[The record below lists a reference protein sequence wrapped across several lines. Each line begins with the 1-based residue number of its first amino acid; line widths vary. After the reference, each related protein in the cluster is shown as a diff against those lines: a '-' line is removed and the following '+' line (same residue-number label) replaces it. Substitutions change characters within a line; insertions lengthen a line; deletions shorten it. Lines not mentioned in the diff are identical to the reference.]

1 MRSEIEK
8 KNSEI
13 KQLME
18 EVHRLRGNK
27 SSGEIKIG
35 DGGQQMKIQQE
46 NPLIRSG
53 VDTFLGKN
61 TNLSGF
67 PSQIKIG
74 NTIGD
79 QSQLRNNIF

>member
-35 DGGQQMKIQQE
+35 DGGQ
-46 NPLIRSG
+46 
-53 VDTFLGKN
+53 
-61 TNLSGF
+61 
-67 PSQIKIG
+67 
-74 NTIGD
+74 
-79 QSQLRNNIF
+79 